1 MQIFLPL
8 RKQNLETM
16 HKITLLIFLLGA
28 ALTTQAASP
37 TDLTNVKRHFAKAL
51 VPSDSDP
58 YQLMKALTAIAPEQ
72 EMSDQAV
79 VELHQRYPLDV
90 KKLERYLSTLSAEG
104 AWPDIDYRDQK
115 RSGWEPKN
123 HPERIL
129 ELAKLYLSP
138 QTAYYHSSQVETAIH
153 RAIGYWFSAKLTC
166 PNWWY
171 NQIGVPKTLGSAFV
185 LFEDRLT
192 PDEKRQAIETMQAS
206 QFGMTGQNKVWL
218 AGNVLMR
225 ALLQDDAAL
234 ARQARDTIA
243 SEIVTGGKEGIKDD
257 WSFHQHGAQQQF
269 GNYGLSFVS
278 SMSFYSQ
285 IFAGTPLAFTETQLN
300 TVRRLIDEGYRWI
313 LWKGKMDI
321 SSLGRQLFHNA
332 PVHKALSLAFSA
344 GELGGE
350 HPGACAVTARQLT
363 DENYTATTAAHP
375 LCGHKHF
382 WLSDYT
388 VHRNAEWMASVK
400 MASSRVTGAES
411 MNGDNMKGY
420 YMADG
425 ATYVYRT
432 GNEYLNI
439 FPLWDWRRVPGVTA
453 FLSDAPMPTLKHG
466 YSPGND
472 ADFAGGVSD
481 GHRGMT
487 AMTID
492 RSGIRAHKAWVMTDR
507 FVLCLGAGI
516 QADSSLTVST
526 SVEQCFRQ
534 GELKALQ
541 GKTWTAV
548 DSKRTFKGKE
558 QRFFHHGTGYIV
570 WNATN
575 GCTAETSH
583 RKGQWHDIMQMYSPQ
598 DVEGDVVSI
607 DCPQGLSPRNGT
619 YQYLIL
625 PSVTEEETRDFRL
638 SDLRVLRN
646 DAEAQAVYAQA
657 QNTWW
662 ITAYRPLTLKL
673 NGGRKLE
680 ILTPG
685 VYQIQRSEDRYLI
698 HASDPTWKSDTLRLR
713 IDKKDLSIP
722 VSGKQGQ
729 SVSATL

>member
-1 MQIFLPL
+1 MCSKII
-8 RKQNLETM
+8 KTM
-16 HKITLLIFLLGA
+16 HKITLLILLFVT
-28 ALTTQAASP
+28 ALTAKAASP
-37 TDLTNVKRHFAKAL
+37 TDLTNVKRHFAEAL
-51 VPSDSDP
+51 VPSDIDP
-58 YQLMKALTAIAPEQ
+58 YQLTKVLTAIIPEQ

-79 VELHQRYPLDV
+79 VELHQRYPQDV
-90 KKLERYLSTLSAEG
+90 KKLEQYLSTLSADG
-104 AWPDIDYRDQK
+104 AWPDINYQDQK

-129 ELAKLYLSP
+129 ELVKLYLST
-138 QTAYYHSSQVETAIH
+138 QTAYYHSPQVETAIH
-153 RAIGYWFSAKLTC
+153 RAMSYWFRAKLTC

-185 LFEDRLT
+185 LFEDQLT
-192 PDEKRQAIETMQAS
+192 ADEKRQAVEVMQAS

-225 ALLQDDAAL
+225 ALLQDDAEL

-278 SMSFYSQ
+278 SMSFYSR
-285 IFAGTPLAFTETQLN
+285 IFAGTPLAFTEAQLN
-300 TVRRLIDEGYRWI
+300 TVRRLVDEGYRWI
-313 LWKGKMDI
+313 LWKGRMDI

-344 GELGGE
+344 AELGGE
-350 HPGACAVTARQLT
+350 HPGECAATARQLT
-363 DENYTATTAAHP
+363 DENYAVTSAHP

-388 VHRNAEWMASVK
+388 IHRSTGWMASVK

-425 ATYVYRT
+425 ATYVYHT
-432 GNEYLNI
+432 GDEYLNI
-439 FPLWDWRRVPGVTA
+439 FPLWDWRRVPGITA
-453 FLSDAPMPTLKHG
+453 FQSDAPMPTLKRG

-472 ADFAGGVSD
+472 NDFVGGVSD
-481 GHRGMT
+481 GHQGMT

-492 RSGIRAHKAWVMTDR
+492 RAGIHAHKAWVMTDR
-507 FVLCLGAGI
+507 FVLCLGADI
-516 QADSSLTVST
+516 QADSCLTVFT

-541 GKTWTAV
+541 GKAWTGV
-548 DSKRTFKGKE
+548 DGKRTFKGKE

-575 GCTAETSH
+575 GCVAETAH
-583 RKGQWHDIMQMYSPQ
+583 RKGRWHDIMQMYPSG

-607 DCPQGLSPRNGT
+607 DCPQGVSPRNGT

-638 SDLRVLRN
+638 SDLRILRN
-646 DAEAQAVYAQA
+646 DADAQAVYARTQD
-657 QNTWW
+657 TWW
-662 ITAYRPLTLKL
+662 ITAHRPLTLKL
-673 NGGRKLE
+673 EHGRKLE

-685 VYQIQRSEDRYLI
+685 IYQIQCNEGRYLI
-698 HASDPTWKSDTLRLR
+698 HASDPTWHSGTLRLR
-713 IDKKDLSIP
+713 LDGKDISIA
-722 VSGKQGQ
+722 VAGKQGQ